1 MSIGSS
7 PAAVGPGTFAE
18 VLWPARPGTP
28 AGTARALILAVLGSA
43 LLVLSAKARVPLGP
57 VPITMQSMVVV
68 MLGAAYGWRL
78 GALTVLLYLAEGLA
92 GLPVFTNTPPAAP
105 GPLYFAG
112 PTGGFLIGFVAAAA
126 TTGWLAE
133 RGWERTPARLLAAMA
148 IGHVVLFAPGYAWL
162 SVLMGPAKAWA
173 VGVEP
178 FILATLLKTALA
190 AALTWAGWTLLR
202 R

>member
-7 PAAVGPGTFAE
+7 PAAVEPGTFAE
-18 VLWPARPGTP
+18 VLWPARPGTS
-28 AGTARALILAVLGSA
+28 AGIARALILAVLGSA
-43 LLVLSAKARVPLGP
+43 LLVLSAKVRVPLGP

-126 TTGWLAE
+126 VTGWLAE
-133 RGWERTPARLLAAMA
+133 RGWDRTPMRVLAAMA
-148 IGHVVLFAPGYAWL
+148 IGHLVLFAPGFAWL
-162 SVLMGPAKAWA
+162 SALMGPAKAWA